1 MDKIKKTHQK
11 VMKQIKECKRYFKK
25 VIKFINDNNI
35 KSDDIVKSNLNIL
48 IHLWNNDKN
57 ADIDYYFMT
66 REYHSYI
73 NFDNEQLNIL
83 WDNYKRKTM
92 SLRLNLTT
100 LNHEVFL
107 YNT

>member
-35 KSDDIVKSNLNIL
+35 KSDDNLNKL
-48 IHLWNNDKN
+48 IHLWNNDKD

-66 REYHSYI
+66 REFHTYI

-83 WDNYKRKTM
+83 WENYKEKTM

-100 LNHEVFL
+100 LNNEL
-107 YNT
+107 LLL